1 MGPIADRSKEH
12 LLASDAAIVKIRR
25 LLLQTLKDHAAGKP
39 LPGMRPESYRV
50 RSARCEAPKAQ
61 PIADL
66 IERHV
71 RVETQVAAE

>member
-1 MGPIADRSKEH
+1 
-12 LLASDAAIVKIRR
+12 
-25 LLLQTLKDHAAGKP
+25 LQTLKDHAAGKP

-50 RSARCEAPKAQ
+50 RSARCEAPNGQ
-61 PIADL
+61 PVTDL